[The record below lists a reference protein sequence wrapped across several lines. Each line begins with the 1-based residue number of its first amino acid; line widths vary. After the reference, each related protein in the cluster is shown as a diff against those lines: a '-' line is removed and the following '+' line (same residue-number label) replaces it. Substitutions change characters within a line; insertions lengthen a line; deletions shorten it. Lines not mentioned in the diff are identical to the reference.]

1 MRSERRGVL
10 RGLCLAAAA
19 VLGGRPGRAR
29 AAVRRPFRRVVTG
42 LDAAGRSTVLIDGPV
57 PPEGTWAR
65 EDQQGAQ
72 PWLVERIPVDLGDSH
87 DPIAGRALAELPPPG
102 GAFFRIFT
110 WQPGAGW
117 PMHRTPT
124 VDFLVVVS
132 GRLELILE
140 TGSVRLGP
148 GDCLVQRRTR
158 HAWRVQ
164 GDQPC
169 TFAAVFLPSS
179 ASTEGK

>member
-10 RGLCLAAAA
+10 RRLLVAVAAA
-19 VLGGRPGRAR
+19 LSGRSGEAR
-29 AAVRRPFRRVVTG
+29 AADRRDYRRVVTG
-42 LDAAGRSTVLIDGPV
+42 VGADGRSTVLIDGPV
-57 PPEGTWAR
+57 PPEGTWVA
-65 EDQQGAQ
+65 EGQQGAQ
-72 PWLVERIPVDLGDSH
+72 PWLVERIPVDLGNPR
-87 DPIAGRALAELPPPG
+87 DPIAGHALAELPPPG

-110 WQPGAGW
+110 WQPGVGW

-140 TGSVRLGP
+140 TGSVNLGP
-148 GDCLVQRRTR
+148 GDCLVQRGTQ
-158 HAWRVQ
+158 HAWRVK

-169 TFAAVFLPSS
+169 TFAAVFLPS
-179 ASTEGK
+179 GKGK